1 MSGPSGI
8 TVKGPGWKEQQKQPG
23 LDKKGTL
30 SFTPHGPQRNSEHKK
45 DRAGRMGTLV
55 RGIIRPICQSGN
67 SSKTLDPFSKKPLRS
82 KKAGAPYDPGPR
94 RSPRIIA
101 ATTKGWA
108 CCDGKTV
115 MHEPDPL
122 SQ

>member
-1 MSGPSGI
+1 MGKNSGPGRGNSNQRKI
-8 TVKGPGWKEQQKQPG
+8 IIPAPIS
-23 LDKKGTL
+23 GTL

-55 RGIIRPICQSGN
+55 RGIIRPVCRSGN

-94 RSPRIIA
+94 RSPRIIELA
-101 ATTKGWA
+101 KGP
-108 CCDGKTV
+108 
-115 MHEPDPL
+115 EPLKGPRP
-122 SQ
+122 